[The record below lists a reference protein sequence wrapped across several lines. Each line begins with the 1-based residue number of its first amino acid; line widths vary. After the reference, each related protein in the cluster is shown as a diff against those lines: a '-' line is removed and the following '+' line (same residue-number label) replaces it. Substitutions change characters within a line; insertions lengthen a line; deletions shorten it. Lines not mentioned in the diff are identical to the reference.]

1 MKENKNMRKIKLKK
15 IKKFKGAPLFLTNIR
30 AGFQNLIEDTVE
42 KRISLDKHFEITSP
56 STFIFH
62 VSGDSMVDIGIY
74 EGDLAIVKK
83 TNDIKNNDIVIADVD
98 GFYTIKTYRKKGDE
112 IWLEGANSL
121 YKKIKPKFKL
131 EIFGKVIGITR
142 KF

>member
-1 MKENKNMRKIKLKK
+1 MKENKDMRKLKLKN
-15 IKKFKGAPLFLTNIR
+15 IKKFMGAPLYLTNIR

-42 KRISLDKHFEITSP
+42 KRISLDKHFDILSP
-56 STFIFH
+56 STFVFH

-83 TNDIKNNDIVIADVD
+83 TNDIKNGDIVIADVD
-98 GFYTIKTYRKKGDE
+98 GTYTIKTYKERNGE
-112 IWLEGANSL
+112 IWLEAANSF
-121 YKKIKPKFKL
+121 YKKIKPKYKL